1 MRMRFEQGCGVRKD
15 RRGGVEADGL
25 REVDREVDK
34 VNGGIT
40 GGDHAIFEFRRS

>member
-1 MRMRFEQGCGVRKD
+1 MRFEQGCGVRKD

-25 REVDREVDK
+25 REVDRKVDK